1 LPLRAIGIGIV
12 VVAGPSAEFAKGAHV
27 TGIMP
32 VATFAVCKSAELN
45 STILLFGKP
54 SLSLGLLG
62 VWVDGVHGPVLGFA
76 QGSEKGRNGR
86 GECGRGCGGLAKL
99 QGARVV
105 GIAGGPK
112 KVKFLRQDLQLDA
125 AVDYKDSSTS
135 LAEQLDQA
143 CPDGIDFY
151 FDNVGGSTLDAVL
164 FKPNQ
169 GARVIICGAISQYST
184 GDINSKRVQGPANCI
199 QLATKIASMTGFTFD
214 RFLVSVLLRGL
225 PYLSYNYYRGLIHL
239 PEHMEQ
245 GIESFLWK
253 SLGNALYGWSHW
265 SVAH

>member
-1 LPLRAIGIGIV
+1 VLNIAVISPHSKQVQL
-12 VVAGPSAEFAKGAHV
+12 VVAKRNASSVRACWLV
-27 TGIMP
+27 
-32 VATFAVCKSAELN
+32 
-45 STILLFGKP
+45 LFGKP

-62 VWVDGVHGPVLGFA
+62 LSGLTAYTGLFLASPKGPKKCETVVVSAAAGAVGCVAA
-76 QGSEKGRNGR
+76 Q
-86 GECGRGCGGLAKL
+86 LAKL

-112 KVKFLRQDLQLDA
+112 RAKFLRQDLQLDA
-125 AVDYKDSSTS
+125 AVVYKDSSTS

-143 CPDGIDFY
+143 SPDGIDLY

-164 FKPNQ
+164 FKLNQ

-184 GDINSKRVQGPANCI
+184 GDINSKRVQSPANCI
-199 QLATKIASMTGFTFD
+199 QLATKNASMTGFTFD
-214 RFLVSVLLRGL
+214 RFLVSALLRGL

-245 GIESFLWK
+245 GIESF
-253 SLGNALYGWSHW
+253 GRALEMLFTGGHIGRLLIDVDRNLASK
-265 SVAH
+265 